1 MKKALLLSA
10 VLLLL
15 SGCARVDIDSD
26 AIRGLLKKSTQNH
39 ARPTATMT
47 KKYYNYYLPGEVGKK
62 ESTPLSEVFRK
73 DGFEIIMNFNASAII
88 IDRFYLNGELD
99 KKEQSSKSKSLSLTS
114 VSKQQKQSITMKKDK
129 SGNMQYQGIYKNGN
143 NQYFPYEL
151 FIQTLDGK
159 QYLLHLNGTIV
170 DFYAL
175 IPAAEIK
182 PAVTAMMKI
191 MQSIEYDKK
200 QIVADFSLKK
210 AEQNRKDSLNYL
222 NGRYAEEGFLID
234 QDYRETESPK

>member
-15 SGCARVDIDSD
+15 SGCAKAEIGSD
-26 AIRGLLKKSTQNH
+26 AMRSILKQSTQNH
-39 ARPTATMT
+39 ARPSTTMT
-47 KKYYNYYLPGEVGKK
+47 KKYYNYYLPGEVGRKA
-62 ESTPLSEVFRK
+62 STPLSEIFRK

-88 IDRFYLNGELD
+88 IDRFYLNEESD
-99 KKEQSSKSKSLSLTS
+99 KKDSSKEAKSLSLAS
-114 VSKQQKQSITMKKDK
+114 LSKKQKLSITMKKDK
-129 SGNMQYQGIYKNGN
+129 SGNMQYRGVYQNGN
-143 NQYFPYEL
+143 DRYFPYEL
-151 FIQTLDGK
+151 FVQTLDKK

-175 IPAAEIK
+175 IPAAQIN
-182 PAVTAMMKI
+182 PAVTTMMKI

-210 AEQNRKDSLNYL
+210 AEQNRKDNLNYL
-222 NGRYAEEGFLID
+222 NGRYAEEGFLVD